1 MGKDKIR
8 KFRENEQFECLIQP
22 PVEEIMHKD
31 HPLKGHWGE
40 KVFGNGNPIIL
51 ELGCGKGEY
60 TVALAER
67 YPENNYIGV
76 DIKGARLWKGA
87 KYASEHN
94 MGNVAFLR
102 TRIDF
107 IGSMFGTDEISEI
120 WLTFSDPQPSKP
132 RKRLSSKLFLER
144 YSGFLKK
151 DGILHLKT
159 DSVLL
164 YESTLDV
171 IREGNHRLIAADDD
185 IYGSGLAE
193 RNPLLSIKTFYETMF
208 LAENKKITYV
218 SWQL

>member
-8 KFRENEQFECLIQP
+8 KFKENEQFECLIQP
-22 PVEEIMHKD
+22 PVDEIMHKD

-40 KVFGNGNPIIL
+40 KIFGNGNPIIL

-107 IGSMFGTDEISEI
+107 IGSMFSTDEISEI

-132 RKRLSSKLFLER
+132 RKRLSSSLFLER

-171 IREGNHRLIAADDD
+171 IREGNHRLITANDD

-193 RNPLLSIKTFYETMF
+193 SNPLLSIKTFYETMF